1 MTEYTVFFKTF
12 HGSGQPVARPHKAQ
26 VTDNLEDAIQ
36 TAKNC
41 YGWVEEEGRKIKD
54 FSIS

>member
-1 MTEYTVFFKTF
+1 MYKVYFNTY
-12 HGSGQPVARPHKAQ
+12 HGRGHPVARPHKAHE
-26 VTDNLEDAIQ
+26 TEDLDEAIQ

-41 YGWVEEEGRKIKD
+41 YGWVEEEEGRKIKD